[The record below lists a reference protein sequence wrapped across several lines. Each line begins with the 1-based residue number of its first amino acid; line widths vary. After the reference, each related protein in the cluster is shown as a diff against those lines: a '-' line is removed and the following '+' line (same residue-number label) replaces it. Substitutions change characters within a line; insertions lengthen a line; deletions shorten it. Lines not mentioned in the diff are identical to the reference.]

1 MGVIY
6 LLYHKD
12 FVERMRN
19 QYPPGTRVEVIS
31 LCNEEE
37 HLKPGMKG
45 TVVGV
50 DDQPALLV
58 DWDNGSSLSLLIGKD
73 HFRVVP
79 QQEEA
84 PGITM
89 QLKKPIKRKKVVTY
103 PIYHSMGRRETGP
116 VPHDHQTIPNRLPEH
131 GLCGSVR
138 GRRFRSS
145 QQRTVRP

>member
-37 HLKPGMKG
+37 LLKPGMKG

-58 DWDNGSSLSLLIGKD
+58 NWDNGSSLSLLIGKD
-73 HFRVVP
+73 HFRVVF
-79 QQEEA
+79 QQEES

-89 QLKKPIKRKKVVTY
+89 Q
-103 PIYHSMGRRETGP
+103 
-116 VPHDHQTIPNRLPEH
+116 
-131 GLCGSVR
+131 
-138 GRRFRSS
+138 
-145 QQRTVRP
+145 

>member
-58 DWDNGSSLSLLIGKD
+58 DWDNGSSLGAAYGVDRI
-73 HFRVVP
+73 
-79 QQEEA
+79 
-84 PGITM
+84 
-89 QLKKPIKRKKVVTY
+89 
-103 PIYHSMGRRETGP
+103 RRISE
-116 VPHDHQTIPNRLPEH
+116 
-131 GLCGSVR
+131 
-138 GRRFRSS
+138 
-145 QQRTVRP
+145 

>member
-6 LLYHKD
+6 ELHHRDY
-12 FVERMRN
+12 VNGVRV
-19 QYPPGTRVEVIS
+19 QYPPGTRVEVVS

-84 PGITM
+84 PGMAM
-89 QLKKPIKRKKVVTY
+89 Q
-103 PIYHSMGRRETGP
+103 
-116 VPHDHQTIPNRLPEH
+116 
-131 GLCGSVR
+131 
-138 GRRFRSS
+138 
-145 QQRTVRP
+145 

>member
-58 DWDNGSSLSLLIGKD
+58 NWNSGGSLSLLIGQD
-73 HFRVVP
+73 HFRVI
-79 QQEEA
+79 QQEES
-84 PGITM
+84 PGMAM
-89 QLKKPIKRKKVVTY
+89 Q
-103 PIYHSMGRRETGP
+103 
-116 VPHDHQTIPNRLPEH
+116 
-131 GLCGSVR
+131 
-138 GRRFRSS
+138 
-145 QQRTVRP
+145 

>member
-19 QYPPGTRVEVIS
+19 QYPPGTRVEVVS

-45 TVVGV
+45 TVIAV

-58 DWDNGSSLSLLIGKD
+58 NWDNGSSL
-73 HFRVVP
+73 
-79 QQEEA
+79 
-84 PGITM
+84 
-89 QLKKPIKRKKVVTY
+89 
-103 PIYHSMGRRETGP
+103 
-116 VPHDHQTIPNRLPEH
+116 
-131 GLCGSVR
+131 
-138 GRRFRSS
+138 
-145 QQRTVRP
+145 